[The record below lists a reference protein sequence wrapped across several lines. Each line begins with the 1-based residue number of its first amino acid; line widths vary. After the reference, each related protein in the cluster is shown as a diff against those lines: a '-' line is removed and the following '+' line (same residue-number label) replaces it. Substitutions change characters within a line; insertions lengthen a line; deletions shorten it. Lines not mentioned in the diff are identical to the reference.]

1 VDTLGFR
8 FATQE
13 SPGFETGCSTC
24 GNFAYKLFLVGIGRS
39 IGFPN
44 TASGR
49 FGLYL
54 QGPASAH
61 TMGAEM
67 NDRNPDNLGYAG
79 HDEIVRYAM
88 GPASGWTGTWNTW
101 LVRIA
106 FTDASTAPLSLFRN
120 GRQIATI
127 LTNWYRTSL
136 NGRALV
142 DIELG
147 STLNSGPSVPQQRW
161 WREVG
166 IYRTR
171 PSVGA
176 KATRTSCVHVRTPR
190 RVEGCAAHDHR
201 GNEWRQCTDRSY
213 SMITVTLCADSEKCR
228 SPASL
233 TSHVLPRATAPL
245 EVLHCVRRT
254 GSACP
259 SSVMV

>member
-24 GNFAYKLFLVGIGRS
+24 GNFAHKLFLVGIGRS

-106 FTDASTAPLSLFRN
+106 FTDASTAPPLPLPQRTADRHDPDESVSHLAQRPCL
-120 GRQIATI
+120 GR
-127 LTNWYRTSL
+127 
-136 NGRALV
+136 
-142 DIELG
+142 
-147 STLNSGPSVPQQRW
+147 
-161 WREVG
+161 
-166 IYRTR
+166 
-171 PSVGA
+171 
-176 KATRTSCVHVRTPR
+176 H
-190 RVEGCAAHDHR
+190 
-201 GNEWRQCTDRSY
+201 
-213 SMITVTLCADSEKCR
+213 
-228 SPASL
+228 
-233 TSHVLPRATAPL
+233 
-245 EVLHCVRRT
+245 
-254 GSACP
+254 
-259 SSVMV
+259 